1 MKKFKRIL
9 SFLMSALV
17 MTSVGNNICLTN
29 AYAEENFNTNI
40 DLSISW
46 KGKEDDL
53 KIDLNDNS
61 TQTLTEVIKYKSQK
75 VDKDYGIGDLAIS
88 VDTLNILKG
97 NKKVSFDIASDKA
110 GTPANEQI
118 YDWSYTYNATQH
130 KIVLTNN
137 KPIAKD
143 SVLDGFF
150 EIVWKFYSGDV
161 RINCKQD
168 NIKATLYYPDGSLN
182 ESNKLS
188 LEFKTYKDE
197 YYLSVNRYLTSKIGL
212 ETYVENK
219 DDYILFKYDISE
231 KISKRHQMVNNKRY
245 VLSLEEG
252 AVICQNNVSA
262 NGNEISLNRTENYI
276 YIAYP
281 KTYIDKEV
289 TFKIEMYGT
298 YEEENVEEKIA
309 ECENKYTLKK
319 EDEKYFGG
327 NGFYY
332 AYKLRVDY
340 IGLNCSKIRTSI
352 GANSQYGIEWTNI
365 GVFPKYVDIVNDI
378 PLVTQADGTYKQL
391 EEDKYNFNYIT
402 IPDKIIENEIE
413 IENIEF
419 TVYGC
424 ESSTF
429 NKQNAIFTK
438 KFKIG
443 EITKVEFPSN
453 IHSFGVSLHLKE
465 EIPILTNDIVTIG
478 VNINFHNLD
487 LKENDKIGNN
497 VFCKIFNHNGADLT
511 VPNAEDEKVHYEGF
525 NIEKFDEDNYKNLG
539 ANFDIVERTGVVSR
553 ANNYFNLFVVK
564 NDATNYTTVSQK
576 QVGNKIIAKVK
587 SQQQITIVEDTSE
600 NVQFSNYILLPE
612 GMELLCKDNEDFI
625 EHFNIP
631 KEYLDYC
638 KINIDKNYR
647 DSQRTYIEFKFD
659 IPKEQCN
666 KVISYDFDTFIDID
680 KFVDGSYNGNIYSD
694 TILDNILLG
703 ETSGKRKD
711 NGDYAYNSVDKLL
724 LEDINNN
731 GDKEEL
737 IYVSKYRLNITLPNS
752 GQYAISKTIKGSEDL
767 YYNNETTTE
776 VGKNYTYRLE
786 IKNGS
791 SVLSDVVITDDVE
804 ALTGT
809 HGKLN
814 SITVSKG
821 FTITTERKD
830 SLTDGNIGIYT
841 IKLNEKLKAGQNV
854 YIYLNMT
861 LDKESNLIGKTMQ
874 NNFNLK
880 GNMKNEADET
890 ILEVNTT
897 SNIATATITPMRSKI
912 TLTKKDSTN
921 NSVLSG
927 AKISLYKEEDLANP
941 IDTQITNNE
950 GKIVFRNL
958 DGNKKY
964 FIKEIEAPKGYVLD
978 SELKEVKVD
987 EKNIIYDFI
996 NNRVL
1001 GKIKVEKVNNL
1012 DNDVKI
1018 SGGVYS
1024 LYKYNKETDERE
1036 FLLDKTTDE
1045 NGELYF
1051 DNLQWGDYLVK
1062 EKTSVIGY
1070 DIDTKEYKITI
1081 DRNNCEEPQNIT
1093 SLEPQQLKT
1102 ITITKKVEKVDGT
1115 KTDTVMPNCRFVL
1128 YKIGINNVV
1137 INKEI
1142 GTYITD
1148 NNGQIILGDLSYGK
1162 YKLVEKS
1169 APLGYSLCKDY
1180 EFELKPEDTD
1190 KNIVLYDKERAGSV
1204 GINKRDKNDNPIE
1217 NAKFSIYSKG
1227 DLSNPLQTIT
1237 TDVNGNGVF
1246 DNLQWGE
1253 YVIKEIEAPEGY
1265 VLDNNPINITIDG
1278 NHIVHVLKCVNN
1290 EKLGSVK
1297 LIKVDKD
1304 DHTKLLEGA
1313 EFDIFD
1319 NSGKKINTETIRTN
1333 ENGEVI
1339 INNLAWG
1346 TYYIQETKAPQGY
1359 SLSSDKRI
1367 FVINRYNANAIQN
1380 ITLENSV
1387 DQSGKVKIEV
1397 VVNPDDTNLDHGE
1410 LDFIFDITYKLDD
1423 KTITKTVTT
1432 NFNET
1437 DNRREIIVPEIPITA
1452 KEIVVKE
1459 IVPQRY
1465 EVDDDEKEVEL
1476 IDGEG
1481 EVIFENRKIDWTNLS
1496 YSNLINNHF
1505 SSKSKMTGITAK
1517 FNHEGFVEA
1526 NTNINRDELEVY
1538 VLYDNGDRKKLEND
1552 EYTLSTN
1559 KWVNKAGDYAV
1570 NVTYQ
1575 GFSATFVG
1583 TIDENSVI
1591 VGAELTNDYLSNVD
1605 SEIENAN
1612 QIIFTSILPS
1622 EGIQTFDFS
1631 INKDNSIIGWAEGD
1645 NYYISNKNP
1654 ALPIVFPENC
1664 SGMFQAYKLT
1674 KIVADVSI
1682 DTKKVT
1688 DMSYMFS
1695 STWRGG
1701 NLADITA
1708 LADWDTSNVT
1718 NMKSMFSGTKITD
1731 ITALKDWDTSNVTDM
1746 SYMFSD
1752 TKITDITALKD
1763 WDLSNV
1769 TDMSS
1774 MFRRCSSLTD
1784 ITVLKDWDLSNV
1796 TDMSYMFNYCTSLI
1810 DINLDDLELKNV
1822 TNMSYMFGKQ
1832 DNDDIGMKIK
1842 TFSMRN
1848 LVANKLTHIYEFIGF
1863 IGSCDAETIDLSNW
1877 KVNSLKE
1884 LRSEFI
1890 KCNNEKTL
1898 AILDNWEADNLTE
1911 IHDIVVNNLSMKNLK
1926 ASKLEDISYMLS
1938 SASEIDLENWETNIK
1953 NIKNISYLF
1962 YQNDRIT
1969 NLDCLNQIK
1978 NCIDNVTDMSSMFY
1992 DCSSLT
1998 DITALANLDT
2008 SNVTDMHRTSYMF
2021 SECTNLKGTILLFTK
2036 YIGERMFYNCS
2047 NIDCIIIPNTT
2058 KKIYTYNQP
2067 LKNVKAILNASDI
2080 PTDSS
2085 YWGALSCIDPD
2096 TDSRITRV
2104 EIEKATCI
2112 ENGLTA
2118 YTYTWDNGL
2127 YTWEGKSNPLG
2138 HSFGEWIT
2146 DIEPTDTVAGSKHH
2160 ICERCN
2166 EREDAEIDALGHS
2179 FGEWIVDREP
2189 TDTVAGIK
2197 YHICERCNE
2206 REEKEFFN
2214 PTYWQNTVNNS
2225 YCFTQ
2230 GTGSNEYLWTSTN
2243 KGRNSTTAISE
2254 WTINLT
2260 HNAEYDLEYSVS
2272 SERNYDKLSIFLDET
2287 KLLEVSGEENGN
2299 KKINLTAGTH
2309 TLKAQYSKDSS
2320 SYSGDDQAIINLK
2333 PVE

>member
-40 DLSISW
+40 DLSINW
-46 KGKEDDL
+46 KGKEDNL
-53 KIDLNDNS
+53 NIDLSDSSAQS
-61 TQTLTEVIKYKSQK
+61 TQSLTEVIKYKSQK

-130 KIVLTNN
+130 KIVFTNN

-150 EIVWKFYSGDV
+150 EIVWTFYSNNV
-161 RINCKQD
+161 RAGCKQD
-168 NIKATLYYPDGSLN
+168 NIKAILYYPDGSIN

-188 LEFKTYKDE
+188 LKIKTTKEKYW
-197 YYLSVNRYLTSKIGL
+197 LNVNMTNLDSDRGL
-212 ETYVENK
+212 EQYVDNK
-219 DDYILFKYDISE
+219 DDYILYKYTIDLGRSIG
-231 KISKRHQMVNNKRY
+231 QQLLLTKRY

-262 NGNEISLNRTENYI
+262 NGNKISLDYFKENYI

-281 KTYIDKEV
+281 KTYIDKET
-289 TFKIEMYGT
+289 TFKVEMYGT

-309 ECENKYTLKK
+309 EREKKYTLKE
-319 EDEKYFGG
+319 EDGKYFGG
-327 NGFYY
+327 NGGYF
-332 AYKLRVDY
+332 AYSLNIDRFSSY
-340 IGLNCSKIRTSI
+340 MLNCSRIRTSN
-352 GANSQYGIEWTNI
+352 GADYSYNIEWVNE
-365 GVFPKYVDIVNDI
+365 GKFYASSMQIVNDI
-378 PLVTQADGTYKQL
+378 PLVPQDDGTYKQL
-391 EEDKYNFNYIT
+391 EEDKYNLKCIT
-402 IPDKIIENEIE
+402 MPDKIVANDIEVKD
-413 IENIEF
+413 IEF

-424 ESSTF
+424 KSSTF
-429 NKQNAIFTK
+429 SKQNSIFIK

-443 EITKVEFPSN
+443 EIKKVEFPSN
-453 IHSFGVSLHLKE
+453 IHSFGVDINFEKE
-465 EIPILTNDIVTIG
+465 VTNLSEIVINVKA
-478 VNINFHNLD
+478 NFHNLD
-487 LKENDKIGNN
+487 LKESDKIGNN
-497 VFCKIFNHNGADLT
+497 VFCKTFHKNVNGLFSDCT
-511 VPNAEDEKVHYEGF
+511 IPNNNNKVYYNGF
-525 NIEKFDEDNYKNLG
+525 DIEKFDKDNYKNLG
-539 ANFDIVERTGVVSR
+539 VHFDIVKQTGVVSR
-553 ANNYFNLFVVK
+553 ANNYINLYTTK
-564 NDATNYTTVSQK
+564 NDATNYTKVSQE
-576 QVGNKIIAKVK
+576 QVGNKMIANVK
-587 SQQQITIVEDTSE
+587 SQQQIKVVEDTSE
-600 NVQFSNYILLPE
+600 NIQFSNYILLPE
-612 GMELLCKDNEDFI
+612 GMELLYGRDNEDFI

-631 KEYLDYC
+631 KKYLDYC
-638 KINIDKNYR
+638 KINIDKNYK

-659 IPKEQCN
+659 IPKGEYSN
-666 KVISYDFDTFIDID
+666 INIDYNFDTFIDID
-680 KFVDGSYNGNIYSD
+680 KFVDGSYKGDIYSN

-703 ETSGKRKD
+703 KTSGKEKD
-711 NGDYAYNSVDKLL
+711 NGEYAYNSVDKLL

-737 IYVSKYRLNITLPNS
+737 IDVSKYILNLSLPNS
-752 GQYAISKTIKGSEDL
+752 GQYSISKTIKGSEDL

-791 SVLSDVVITDDVE
+791 SVLSDIVITDDVE

-821 FTITTERKD
+821 FTITTERKE
-830 SLTDGNIGIYT
+830 SLNGGIGLYT
-841 IKLNEKLKAGQNV
+841 IKLDKPLKAGQNV

-861 LDKESNLIGKTMQ
+861 LDKENNLIGKTIQ

-880 GNMKNEADET
+880 GNMKNELDET
-890 ILEVNTT
+890 VLEVNTT
-897 SNIATATITPMRSKI
+897 SNIATATITPLHSKI
-912 TLTKKDSTN
+912 TLTKKDATN

-950 GKIVFRNL
+950 GKIIFRNL
-958 DGNKKY
+958 EGVKKY
-964 FIKEIEAPKGYVLD
+964 FIKEIEAPKGYILD
-978 SELKEVKVD
+978 TGLKEVNVD
-987 EKNIIYDFI
+987 EENIIYDFI

-1012 DNDVKI
+1012 DNDVKV

-1062 EKTSVIGY
+1062 EKTSAIGY
-1070 DIDTKEYKITI
+1070 DIDTNEYKITI

-1102 ITITKKVEKVDGT
+1102 VTITKKVEKVDGT

-1465 EVDDDEKEVEL
+1465 VVDDDEKEVEL

-1731 ITALKDWDTSNVTDM
+1731 ITA
-1746 SYMFSD
+1746 
-1752 TKITDITALKD
+1752 
-1763 WDLSNV
+1763 
-1769 TDMSS
+1769 
-1774 MFRRCSSLTD
+1774 
-1784 ITVLKDWDLSNV
+1784 LKDWDLSNV

-2320 SYSGDDQAIINLK
+2320 SHSGDDQAIINLK